1 MIISRAEIESVVS
14 AKRAQ
19 AKKKRLRVDSI
30 AYDTIDSYEATRE
43 TSGLAGMAAEV
54 TSNPFYRTSLVA
66 DLERRI
72 SEGRYYV
79 PADQIVEKLIGRLAA
94 EAIPS

>member
-1 MIISRAEIESVVS
+1 MIISRAEIESAVS
-14 AKRAQ
+14 ANRAE
-19 AKKKRLRVDSI
+19 AKKKRLRVDSV
-30 AYDTIDSYEATRE
+30 AYDTIDSYEGTEATL
-43 TSGLAGMAAEV
+43 GLAGMAAEV
-54 TSNPFYRTSLVA
+54 AASPFYRTSLVE

-94 EAIPS
+94 EAIAN